1 MKKFLKI
8 PVYSKGAFVRNEQIS
23 LDGIAGIGPSQFAN
37 TIPIYY
43 NNGVTVLLGPPR
55 GSSFDVADFGILQR
69 IVIKAIQSNWKE
81 VLFDLPPLSLNVAEF
96 TIGL

>member
-8 PVYSKGAFVRNEQIS
+8 PIYSGGSFVRNEQIS
-23 LDGIAGIGPSQFAN
+23 LDGIAALAANQFAT

-43 NNGVTVLLGPPR
+43 NNGVSILLGPGR
-55 GSSFDVADFGILQR
+55 GSSFAPGDFEILQR

-81 VLFDLPPLSLNVAEF
+81 VLFDLPPLSTDVEEV
-96 TIGL
+96 IVGL

>member
-23 LDGIAGIGPSQFAN
+23 LDGIAGMGPTQFPT

-43 NNGVTVLLGPPR
+43 NNGVTVLIGPPR
-55 GSSFDVADFGILQR
+55 GSSFAPGDFEILQR

-81 VLFDLPPLSLNVAEF
+81 VLFDLPPLSTDVEEV
-96 TIGL
+96 IVGL

>member
-8 PVYSKGAFVRNEQIS
+8 PIYSGGSFVRNEQIS
-23 LDGIAGIGPSQFAN
+23 LDGIVGMGPTQFAS

-43 NNGVTVLLGPPR
+43 NNGVSILIGPQR
-55 GSSFDVADFGILQR
+55 GSSFAPGDFDILQR

-81 VLFDLPPLSLNVAEF
+81 VLFDLPPLSTDVEEF
-96 TIGL
+96 FVNL